1 MPDITALVS
10 VGRHP
15 VSGRPRRAPLDA
27 RAVELGLALAGPALR
42 MVHAGDPGV
51 PALRDYLGMGLAQI
65 DVLKLPGEADPLPAL
80 VEYLTQQKPDIVLAG
95 LAAEGGEDSGLL
107 PYLLAEALG
116 CPVVGDVVDISLAG
130 DRARILQSLPR
141 GHRRALDVTP
151 PLVAAIGPAAAAP
164 RQSAFGPARRGRI
177 EVLEAA
183 VVLDEARQSW
193 DWQAAKLRPKRLKA
207 AAGKTAAERLAAMT
221 SVASSGKVLAG
232 LTPEQAAEQIYVFL
246 VEEGLASRDEPQSP

>member
-1 MPDITALVS
+1 MPEVTALIS

-15 VSGRPRRAPLDA
+15 VSGRQRRAPLDA
-27 RAVELGLALAGPALR
+27 RAVELGLALAGPELR
-42 MVHAGDPGV
+42 VVHAGNPEA
-51 PALRDYLGMGLAQI
+51 PALRDYLGMGLSQI
-65 DVLKLPGEADPLPAL
+65 DVLNLPGEADPLPAL
-80 VEYLTQQKPDIVLAG
+80 ADYLARHKPDIVLAG

-116 CPVVGDVVDISLAG
+116 WPVVGDVVDISPAG
-130 DRARILQSLPR
+130 GRAGVLQSLPR
-141 GHRRALDVTP
+141 GHRRALEVALP
-151 PLVAAIGPAAAAP
+151 FVAAIGPAAAML

-183 VVLDEARQSW
+183 VVIDEARQTW

-221 SVASSGKVLAG
+221 SVTSGGQVLAS
-232 LTPEQAAEQIYVFL
+232 LTPEQAAEQIYAFL